1 MSTPPVLA
9 LPDFTK
15 VFTVECDASGCGIGA
30 VLMQEHQP
38 IAFHSQVLKGT
49 TLVLSTYEKKFLALL
64 SAMRKWR
71 PYLVGRPFIIKTDQ
85 QSLKYLLHQRVGTPL
100 QQKWLSKLMG
110 YAFVVEYKKGSEN
123 VVADALSRRGEMTVS
138 EVVSD
143 SHDDLEGTAALHM
156 LRSGQI
162 KEEIGRAHV

>member
-1 MSTPPVLA
+1 
-9 LPDFTK
+9 
-15 VFTVECDASGCGIGA
+15 
-30 VLMQEHQP
+30 MQKHQP

-49 TLVLSTYEKKFLALL
+49 ALALSTYEKEFLALI
-64 SAMRKWR
+64 SVVRKWR

-85 QSLKYLLHQRVGTPL
+85 QSLKYLLHQRIGTPL

-123 VVADALSRRGEMTVS
+123 VVADALSRRGEVTVS
-138 EVVSD
+138 EVAPD
-143 SHDDLEGTAALHM
+143 SHDEFEGTATLHM

-162 KEEIGRAHV
+162 MEEGKGKMAAALSTA